1 MSLSQV
7 TILEYELVVNKNLY
21 HNNLITENQYLA
33 LNKLLQEKITNIKSK
48 RNWTNYA
55 LIQSTRRTLKR
66 KNNFPITIKGNLLC

>member
-7 TILEYELVVNKNLY
+7 TILEYELVVNKSLY

-48 RNWTNYA
+48 RN
-55 LIQSTRRTLKR
+55 
-66 KNNFPITIKGNLLC
+66 